1 MSSFLEEYFYQRF
14 PLPSKKKVD
23 VVVEEPIETETIN
36 QQIPI
41 IPDNFNNSQ
50 KKAIYDLI
58 IERFLINL
66 LDILLDSNIE
76 LNKSMLTKYS
86 FDSLPVEEIKTDL
99 MIDFNS
105 FLAMLFD
112 HINFEI
118 MFLQIIRELDN
129 AYVNSGKTQQEINDR
144 SIMINTFKKPS
155 YQFSGIDR
163 NLLPRIV
170 SLLNNKEKNALTE
183 LTDRF
188 IQILNNLIT
197 KKNYDL
203 YISCIKESKYREKT
217 SIINCVKNKIIYPL
231 NKINE
236 IDTIYKEFKD
246 NNVNL
251 IKNLVIYYT
260 SKIKNIDYW
269 IFIKKNIGEE
279 NMKNFHLNNPFY
291 NETKVILNKYPIHN
305 MGHPDYYKTITEMNK
320 NGIITIYYE
329 SYESK
334 FKGGKSKKTCKNRK
348 GKKCRKT
355 NKKQKKKSLGY
366 RKNKGRKTRRK

>member
-1 MSSFLEEYFYQRF
+1 MTSFFNEYFSERF
-14 PLPSKKKVD
+14 PLPSNEKVD
-23 VVVEEPIETETIN
+23 VVVEEPIETETIK

-41 IPDNFNNSQ
+41 IPDNFNNSE

-129 AYVNSGKTQQEINDR
+129 AYVKSGKTQQEKNNR
-144 SIMINTFKKPS
+144 SLMINTFKKPS
-155 YQFSGIDR
+155 YQFSGIDP

-170 SLLNNKEKNALTE
+170 SLLNNQKINGLTD

-197 KKNYDL
+197 QKNYDL
-203 YISCIKESKYREKT
+203 FISCINDNNT
-217 SIINCVKNKIIYPL
+217 NPMIINCVKNKIIYPL
-231 NKINE
+231 NNINE
-236 IDTIYKEFKD
+236 VDPNYKIFKN

-251 IKNLVIYYT
+251 IKNLVSYYT
-260 SKIKNIDYW
+260 LKIKNIDYW
-269 IFIKKNIGEE
+269 NFIKKNIGEE
-279 NMKNFHLNNPFY
+279 KMKNFHLNNPFY

-305 MGHPDYYKTITEMNK
+305 MGHPDYYETIKEMNK
-320 NGIITIYYE
+320 NGTITIYYG
-329 SYESK
+329 SYESE
-334 FKGGKSKKTCKNRK
+334 FKGGKRKKTCKNRK

-355 NKKQKKKSLGY
+355 NKKQKKKSLAK
-366 RKNKGRKTRRK
+366 RKNKGRKTRRKN